1 MKRNRKSYSIFQLA
15 SAAFMILALLWLTVS
30 IPFVSASQQELVK
43 QGMTSQGSPLSGA
56 DEESTNPFG
65 NNTEE
70 KSSTSSSSVSEEY
83 LHEHHVINHLF
94 TIISQFFKGENAST
108 YIAFH
113 GEILIPPPNVA

>member
-1 MKRNRKSYSIFQLA
+1 MIF
-15 SAAFMILALLWLTVS
+15 ALLWLTVS
-30 IPFVSASQQELVK
+30 IPFVSASQQELAN
-43 QGMTSQGSPLSGA
+43 QGEKTSQGSPLSGA

-70 KSSTSSSSVSEEY
+70 KNSTSSTSVSEEY
-83 LHEHHVINHLF
+83 LHEHHVMNHF
-94 TIISQFFKGENAST
+94 FSIVSQYYKGENADT